1 MVITGLIMVMTMKP
15 EPSTATTDSF
25 ACLCRELQIMKN
37 WKAGRPAPAQE
48 ADRNGGASAAK
59 GGGGKADRVMA
70 HIAQRRELHRQRC
83 IIERVVLR
91 MTNTSKFASFE
102 RWRGTIKEKKAM
114 AAMSKVVLRWN
125 LQPAVRCFGA
135 WSELTT
141 DEVRKRHVM
150 REIVTRM
157 LHRSLSFAMDLW
169 QQKVSATRQE
179 QAEEEE
185 KRGQSIMS
193 RMVRREEG
201 DADGTDGN
209 QGSTTLE
216 DLADLSMHGS
226 EKTKLKRNRTMY
238 QYLKLRL
245 KALAKIL
252 KRHHLVRD
260 PTEHR

>member
-1 MVITGLIMVMTMKP
+1 
-15 EPSTATTDSF
+15 
-25 ACLCRELQIMKN
+25 MKN

-48 ADRNGGASAAK
+48 VDRNGGASAAN
-59 GGGGKADRVMA
+59 GGGGKADVMA
-70 HIAQRRELHRQRC
+70 HIAQRREVRRQRC

-157 LHRSLSFAMDLW
+157 LHRSLSSAMDLW
-169 QQKVSATRQE
+169 QQNVSAARQE
-179 QAEEEE
+179 QAVEEE
-185 KRGQSIMS
+185 KRGQSIIS
-193 RMVRREEG
+193 RMVRKGEG
-201 DADGTDGN
+201 DADGAD
-209 QGSTTLE
+209 SDRVSATLE
-216 DLADLSMHGS
+216 DLADLSGPGS
-226 EKTKLKRNRTMY
+226 EKTKLKRKRAPY

-245 KALAKIL
+245 KTLAKNL
-252 KRHHLVRD
+252 KRHHIVRD
-260 PTEHR
+260 HTEQK